1 MVFLF
6 SLQDLYRILL
16 TAESEGLLDD
26 VNMSRVEKVLLDPE
40 LKKKSRNPSG
50 DTDVKNLETTTVQKK
65 LIDDL
70 DLD

>member
-1 MVFLF
+1 MVFVF
-6 SLQDLYRILL
+6 SLQDLYWILL

-26 VNMSRVEKVLLDPE
+26 VNMSMVEKILFDPE
-40 LKKKSRNPSG
+40 LKKESRNPSG
-50 DTDVKNLETTTVQKK
+50 DTDVKNLETTTVQKN